1 MKNPIRKVAM
11 VTLIAGIAATTMT
24 PIIANAASN
33 DNAREAKRAQ
43 DLNQIK
49 AKAAHKQDDKQAAIN
64 AKYSEQAFQAIQ
76 KVRAARIA
84 IAAEDIDHAT
94 TLINQAQKSLSD
106 IKKDGAKGILTI
118 NVEQIVD
125 ENVLVPAS
133 ASTSASA
140 DKTSA
145 AASKATATKASDT
158 TQKADKAAPE
168 MAQTSL
174 GTIQV
179 LMPLD
184 ATIQQLNIAAN
195 FMKDTKPFD
204 ASRALATAE
213 AGLAVQSFYVVGQ
226 PQPINPDQNNASASS

>member
-133 ASTSASA
+133 ASASA
-140 DKTSA
+140 EQSST

>member
-106 IKKDGAKGILTI
+106 IKKDGANGILTI

-133 ASTSASA
+133 ASA
-140 DKTSA
+140 DQSSA
-145 AASKATATKASDT
+145 AVSKATATKASDT